1 MHFFEFFLRQR
12 YLNQQ
17 QRFAVVQGFEL
28 LHHLLAPNY
37 GISVAGVYRV
47 TEQGIKSIPGSGGVS
62 PLDASMG
69 VREDEAKCASHGA
82 DVWG

>member
-1 MHFFEFFLRQR
+1 M
-12 YLNQQ
+12 
-17 QRFAVVQGFEL
+17 
-28 LHHLLAPNY
+28 
-37 GISVAGVYRV
+37 

-69 VREDEAKCASHGA
+69 VREDEAKYAFGWYASIAA

>member
-1 MHFFEFFLRQR
+1 L
-12 YLNQQ
+12 
-17 QRFAVVQGFEL
+17 QGFERQ
-28 LHHLLAPNY
+28 HRLLAPNY

-62 PLDASMG
+62 PLDASAG
-69 VREDEAKCASHGA
+69 FRADEAKYAFGWCAAITA